1 MTPALA
7 AALVSAQAD
16 MPALQRDKLN
26 PHFKSRYLS
35 LESLLE
41 EVLPVLN
48 SHGLALVQLPSFGLG
63 QDGSTYPALQTMIIH
78 GESGESIE
86 TTMLLLAVKSDPQGQ
101 GSAIT
106 YARRYS
112 LMSMLGLSADEDD
125 DGNAASSAK
134 ANATRKGASQRVPE
148 GESDGQRSATPPGSI
163 SAAQLKRLH
172 TLVGVHGLS
181 AHTAKALIRRV
192 AGVESSKDIPAEKYD
207 AVCAEIQRVPK

>member
-7 AALVSAQAD
+7 AALVKAQAD

-35 LESLLE
+35 LESLLG

-48 SHGLALVQLPSFGLG
+48 GNGLALVQLPTASFSP
-63 QDGSTYPALQTMIIH
+63 DGAALPSLRTILVH

-86 TTMLLLAVKSDPQGQ
+86 TTMLLLASKSDPQGQ

-125 DGNAASSAK
+125 DGNAATGRARGSRQSP
-134 ANATRKGASQRVPE
+134 KGQ
-148 GESDGQRSATPPGSI
+148 TI
-163 SAAQLKRLH
+163 SETERKRLFPLAKEAGI
-172 TLVGVHGLS
+172 TTDRLKELVREH
-181 AHTAKALIRRV
+181 
-192 AGVESSKDIPAEKYD
+192 AGVESTNDIPKAKYD
-207 AVCAEIQRVPK
+207 ALLAAVKAEKVAA

>member
-7 AALVSAQAD
+7 AALVKAQAD

-35 LESLLE
+35 LESLLA

-48 SHGLALVQLPSFGLG
+48 ANGLALVQLPTASFSP
-63 QDGSTYPALQTMIIH
+63 DGVALPSLRTILIH
-78 GESGESIE
+78 GESGETVE
-86 TTMLLLAVKSDPQGQ
+86 TTMLLLASKADAQGQ
-101 GSAIT
+101 GAAIT

-125 DGNAASSAK
+125 DGNAASSQRGA
-134 ANATRKGASQRVPE
+134 RKPAAASTEKPE
-148 GESDGQRSATPPGSI
+148 TETTARGTI
-163 SAAQLKRLH
+163 STAQLTRLH

-181 AHTAKALIRRV
+181 SGAAKNIIREL
-192 AGVESSKDIPAEKYD
+192 AGVESSKDIPAGKYD
-207 AVCAEIQRVPK
+207 AVVAKITSYPVAAQ